1 MSIVAPEVTEDET
14 ITNVHPLERSTENAL
29 PAPSAVTDESNVFLS
44 SVRRLIYIY
53 IISCCYE
60 ESCTPVPPLPPPIP
74 ILGRRRAVSWAVPL
88 LSFLGCVC
96 LTVLAAVSIFVGGGG
111 AGAGGGGG
119 FISGIGGI
127 LGWLKHMAI
136 VLV

>member
-1 MSIVAPEVTEDET
+1 MRSLDKKTLLLNGTSQAPGAWLVAFK
-14 ITNVHPLERSTENAL
+14 
-29 PAPSAVTDESNVFLS
+29 SNVFLS
-44 SVRRLIYIY
+44 KLLITIY
-53 IISCCYE
+53 YC

-96 LTVLAAVSIFVGGGG
+96 LTVLATVSIFVGGGG
-111 AGAGGGGG
+111 EADGGGGATG
-119 FISGIGGI
+119 GGMGGI

>member
-1 MSIVAPEVTEDET
+1 VAT
-14 ITNVHPLERSTENAL
+14 TNVHPLERSTEKLL
-29 PAPSAVTDESNVFLS
+29 PAPELVADESNVFLS

-60 ESCTPVPPLPPPIP
+60 ESCTPVPPFPPPIP

-96 LTVLAAVSIFVGGGG
+96 LTVLATVSISVGGGG
-111 AGAGGGGG
+111 EAG
-119 FISGIGGI
+119 
-127 LGWLKHMAI
+127 
-136 VLV
+136 